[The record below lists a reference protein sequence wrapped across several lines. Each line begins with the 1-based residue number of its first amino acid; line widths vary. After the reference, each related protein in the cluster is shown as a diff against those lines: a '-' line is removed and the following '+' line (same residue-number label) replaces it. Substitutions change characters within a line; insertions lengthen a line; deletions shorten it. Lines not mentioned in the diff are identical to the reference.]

1 MKKSG
6 LKKIIIEA
14 ILEKLNE
21 DDSHDYKLGVNMA
34 GVHRTK
40 GRKFS
45 KEELYRFSPAFIKG
59 YKYVMGDSLYNK
71 INDFATDF
79 FSKLGSSRVKEL

>member
-1 MKKSG
+1 MKRSE

-21 DDSHDYKLGVNMA
+21 DDAQDYKVGVNTA
-34 GVHRTK
+34 GHHQAQGK
-40 GRKFS
+40 KFS
-45 KEELYRFSPAFIKG
+45 KEDLVRFSPAFVKG